1 MSTRRTLVCPT
12 LSDYGPVQSG
22 GRLRK
27 PYIGTAVIVAL
38 AAGIIGLGYLGP
50 RAAPSSEVH
59 GATAS
64 AAPSSIARSLPG
76 PTTAVASEGPTPNGP
91 DVLQTLTGL
100 ARLPLPPGRVTVS
113 SLPLRVV
120 DRSMALIGPRLFY
133 IVASYR
139 IESSVIGSS
148 ADPQTLAV
156 AGAGESINELA
167 AAGGSLVYV
176 VTSTSGAA
184 GQMGSFGGAL
194 QVTWS
199 VWLLDLKSGDRR
211 QLAGGTGNTSDFT
224 GADLP
229 IHVAVTGS
237 AYAFDRPASS
247 PGTTGGE
254 TVEVHSFD
262 GGRLWSS
269 AVPSAVLDL
278 MLGGNRLAI
287 LTQDAGSRA
296 GPRTLWLADATHPS
310 PVEVSRPASSA
321 SFSSDGAYLAW
332 DLAPVAEPS
341 SQSLLSEVGVENTA
355 SGAVMFLR
363 PPTTAAAL
371 PTGPSVSGTA
381 RGPVVAWLATAPGGL
396 VYPAF
401 SFTGGGAAG
410 FFDSVQQPVWLQ
422 VEGTQLTWVTESRD
436 GGFARAFAAE
446 LTTS

>member
-1 MSTRRTLVCPT
+1 MIIV
-12 LSDYGPVQSG
+12 
-22 GRLRK
+22 
-27 PYIGTAVIVAL
+27 IAV
-38 AAGIIGLGYLGP
+38 GIIGLGYFGEHRASPATVPPATAAAMASPALSSSARSLASP
-50 RAAPSSEVH
+50 AAPS
-59 GATAS
+59 
-64 AAPSSIARSLPG
+64 
-76 PTTAVASEGPTPNGP
+76 ASEGPTPNGP

-194 QVTWS
+194 QVTWT

-211 QLAGGTGNTSDFT
+211 QLAGGTGYTSDFT

-254 TVEVHSFD
+254 TVEVHSLD
-262 GGRLWSS
+262 GGLLWSS

-296 GPRTLWLADATHPS
+296 VARTLWLADATHPN
-310 PVEVSRPASSA
+310 PLEVSRPASSA
-321 SFSSDGAYLAW
+321 SLSSDGAYLAW
-332 DLAPVAEPS
+332 DLAPVAGS
-341 SQSLLSEVGVENTA
+341 GGSLVSNVGIENTA
-355 SGAVMFLR
+355 SGTVTFLR
-363 PPTTAAAL
+363 PPTTAAVL
-371 PTGPSVSGTA
+371 PSGPSVSATA
-381 RGPVVAWLATAPGGL
+381 GGPVVAWLATAPGGL

-401 SFTGGGAAG
+401 SYAGGGAAG

-436 GGFARAFAAE
+436 GAFAKAFAAD
-446 LTTS
+446 LTSS